1 MSNNSLIK
9 EAARSKM
16 LAGVISHNQYKE
28 IIKESNV
35 SSSDF
40 EIYHNTLSE
49 ALSEVEEFL
58 SKKGYEINDE
68 QLFQFGVGGI
78 TYGQTKRNSFELNR
92 NGEPAKNL
100 LHVQIYRMDSG
111 KYELNMYYDSSRSI
125 KETMGSDMPEELSK
139 DLPIEVVVDMI
150 NNGSED
156 IEDIWTPSRESSFVI
171 KFKNGHQQ
179 DVFYNDYFGV
189 ICQRGGIN
197 HSSES

>member
-1 MSNNSLIK
+1 MKNNK
-9 EAARSKM
+9 EIARSKM
-16 LAGVISHNQYKE
+16 LAGVISHNQYKD

-35 SSSDF
+35 SSSGF

-58 SKKGYEINDE
+58 SKKGYGIDDE

-78 TYGQTKRNSFELNR
+78 PYGQTKRKSFELNR

-111 KYELNMYYDSSRSI
+111 KYELNMYYNSSRSI

-139 DLPIEVVVDMI
+139 ELPIEVVVDMI

-156 IEDIWTPSRESSFVI
+156 IEDIWTPSHESSFVI

-179 DVFYNDYFGV
+179 DVFYNDYFSV
-189 ICQRGGIN
+189 ICQRGGIS